1 MIAYGTEH
9 VDLSERTKVQ
19 KPRGAMR
26 FVNGSRSE
34 GADLLD
40 SLADALHDPMLVFD
54 AGLRVLY
61 ANDAAFQLV
70 ARLHGATP
78 APLDMVGAWHP
89 DLVSP
94 AALAVAATEG
104 EWVGEVSLPAMS
116 EAHPIALRVQL
127 VALRSAGEA
136 RYGFV
141 ARDVSAD
148 HARRDELS
156 NRNAELKEA
165 YRKLKGAQEQL
176 IQSEK
181 LASIGQLA
189 AGVAHEINNPIGY
202 VHSNLGTLADYSRH
216 LLTLIGT
223 YEEALRSPGPAAT
236 AEIAELRRRFDIDF
250 VVDDLPALLS
260 ESREGIERVRKIVQD
275 LKDFSRSD
283 RGDGWVVADIH
294 RGLDSTLNIVWNE
307 IKYKG
312 QIVKSFGDLP
322 AIECLPSEL
331 NQVFMNILMNAAQA
345 INDQGIITI
354 STGSDG
360 GHVWVAIG
368 DDGEGIPETNLS
380 RIFDPFFTTKPVGK
394 GTGLGL
400 AISYGIVAKHNGR
413 IDVTSTPG
421 QGSMFRI
428 VLPVKQPAAPAA
440 E

>member
-1 MIAYGTEH
+1 MARVTGTTH
-9 VDLSERTKVQ
+9 
-19 KPRGAMR
+19 G
-26 FVNGSRSE
+26 N

-40 SLADALHDPMLVFD
+40 SLADAMHDPLLVFD
-54 AGLRVLY
+54 AGRRVLY
-61 ANDAAFQLV
+61 ANDAAFRFA
-70 ARLHGATP
+70 ARLHAV
-78 APLDMVGAWHP
+78 APPSLDTIDAWHP

-94 AALAVAATEG
+94 AALAVAATER
-104 EWVGEVSLPAMS
+104 EWIGEVSLPAVDTV
-116 EAHPIALRVQL
+116 HPVVLL
-127 VALRSAGEA
+127 VHVAALRSTDGA
-136 RYGFV
+136 RYGV
-141 ARDVSAD
+141 VVRDASAD
-148 HARRDELS
+148 YARRDEL
-156 NRNAELKEA
+156 NRRNIELKEA

-216 LLTLIGT
+216 LLTLIGA
-223 YEEALRSPGPAAT
+223 YDDALRAPSAAAT
-236 AEIAELRRRFDIDF
+236 DEIAELRRRFDIDF
-250 VVDDLPALLS
+250 VVGDLPALLS

-283 RGDGWVVADIH
+283 RGDGWVHADLH

-312 QIVKSFGDLP
+312 QIVKSFGELP
-322 AIECLPSEL
+322 AVECLPSEL

-345 INDQGIITI
+345 IGEQGIITI
-354 STGSDG
+354 STGTDG
-360 GHVWVAIG
+360 SHVWVAIG
-368 DDGEGIPETNLS
+368 DDGEGIPEANLS

-400 AISYGIVAKHNGR
+400 AISYGIVTKHNGR

-428 VLPVKQPAAPAA
+428 VLPVKQPVNPAA